1 MLGTKEN
8 VEKKPS
14 IGLAIFVFV
23 VSAAIISYCL
33 VFLGTGAHIPIVL
46 AAVFASAVGVIVLH
60 KPWSVIEA
68 GLVNSVAN
76 ALSATIIVMIIGM
89 IIGIWIQSGVVPS
102 LMYYGL
108 QILSPSIFLLAC
120 LLICSIVS
128 ICTGS
133 NWSTVATIGVALLGV
148 AHGLGIPAPLTSGF
162 IISGAYLGDKMSP
175 LSDTTNLAPAC
186 ANSNIY
192 DHIRAMCWSTGPAYI
207 LVVLI
212 AIAFGFKYAAKELDV
227 SLVQC
232 MMDMIELE
240 FGVGLYAFLPPLIVF
255 ALAFFKVP
263 AIPGL
268 FAGAVAG
275 MVISAMHGNNVYSI
289 IGAMSD
295 GYEAQVAGL
304 FANADSAAMAE
315 LVAKY
320 NIQGSEELLKNVGA
334 QVTRLLSRG
343 GLISMMETVGLMICA
358 LAFGGVVEA
367 CGYLEVIIA
376 RVIEKVKT
384 PGSLMLTTCVT
395 CVTCNVFFGDS
406 YLAIALPGRMFR
418 KTFATQGLAPM
429 MLSRATEDFGTL
441 TSVMI
446 PWNTCGA
453 VVSGSLGVSTMA
465 YAPYCFLNYLN
476 PIVSVVLSYMR
487 VGLYWGTK
495 SAFIRARYYPGDQ
508 AIKTKDPTYKGL
520 PEVVNI

>member
-1 MLGTKEN
+1 MSQNKERI
-8 VEKKPS
+8 ERKPTVGIS
-14 IGLAIFVFV
+14 LFVFLG
-23 VSAAIISYCL
+23 AAVIISYCL
-33 VFLGTGAHIPIVL
+33 VFLGTGAHIPIAL
-46 AAVFASAVGVIVLH
+46 STVFAAIVGVGILN
-60 KPWSVIEA
+60 KPWSAIEA
-68 GLVNSVAN
+68 GMVNSIAN
-76 ALSATIIVMIIGM
+76 ALSAIIIVMIIGM
-89 IIGIWIQSGVVPS
+89 IIGNWIQSGVVPS

-133 NWSTVATIGVALLGV
+133 NWSTIATIGVALLGV
-148 AHGLGIPAPLTSGF
+148 AHGLGIPAPLASGF

-186 ANSNIY
+186 ADSNIY
-192 DHIRAMCWSTGPAYI
+192 DHIKAMCWSTGPAYL
-207 LVVLI
+207 LVVII
-212 AIAFGFKYAAKELDV
+212 AIVLGFRYASKDMD
-227 SLVQC
+227 SGLVLC
-232 MMDMIELE
+232 MMDMIKLE
-240 FGVGLYAFLPPLIVF
+240 FNVGYYAFIPPVVVF
-255 ALAFFKVP
+255 ILAFLKVP

-268 FAGAVAG
+268 FAGAAAG
-275 MVISAMHGNNVYSI
+275 MVISLVQGNDIFSI

-295 GYEAQVAGL
+295 GYETQVANL
-304 FANADSAAMAE
+304 FNNTDPNAIAE
-315 LVAKY
+315 LALKY
-320 NIQGSEELLKNVGA
+320 NMTASIETLQNVGA

-367 CGYLEVIIA
+367 CGFLEVILAKI
-376 RVIEKVKT
+376 IDKIKH
-384 PGSLMLTTCVT
+384 PGDLMLTTMVT
-395 CVTCNVFFGDS
+395 CITCNVFFGDS

-418 KTFATQGLAPM
+418 KTYASLGLAPM

-453 VVSGSLGVSTMA
+453 VVSGSLGVSTIA

-476 PIVSVVLSYMR
+476 PIVSVILSYMKI
-487 VGLYWGTK
+487 GLYWGTK
-495 SAFIRARYYPGDQ
+495 DAHIRAKEYPGDEV
-508 AIKTKDPTYKGL
+508 IKAMDSSFVERPKL
-520 PEVVNI
+520 AV